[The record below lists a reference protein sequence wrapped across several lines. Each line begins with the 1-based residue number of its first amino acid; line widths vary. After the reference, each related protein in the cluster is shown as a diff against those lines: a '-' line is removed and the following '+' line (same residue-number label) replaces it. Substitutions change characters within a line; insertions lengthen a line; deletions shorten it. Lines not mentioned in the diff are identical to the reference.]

1 MWRGGGRQAAEVFAG
16 LVELLDDEPFADVV
30 VLVLLPFVL
39 FAPSDE
45 LLLVVAAVE
54 LLDAD
59 RESVR

>member
-1 MWRGGGRQAAEVFAG
+1 V
-16 LVELLDDEPFADVV
+16 LLELLDDVPFADVA
-30 VLVLLPFVL
+30 VLAVLLLVL

-45 LLLVVAAVE
+45 LLLDVAADE